1 MENIFIAIVTDD
13 KEYGRSLSLGMLNVC
28 RGFIIR
34 IFTAEEFLSAD
45 REYDL
50 VLWDGDEVSRV
61 YGGRII
67 YLAEKPSDVA
77 KNIAEKRFSIYK
89 YSTAAAVVATVFEI
103 YEALTG
109 RRAVNLRKQ
118 DVHLFAFCSYGGGT
132 GCTTVALSV
141 AQELS
146 RFQDKKVLYVSF
158 EEFESAAN
166 YFRIDPG
173 IKGVSM
179 YLYELFNNMCQA
191 AAVKDGGT
199 AKLPFLD
206 GRMIRDDYG
215 VETFAPSPG
224 RNPLKELMAGEV
236 NRFVDALISSGRYE
250 VIIMDIGAD
259 LSDVSFKC
267 LQMAERICLVSEM
280 HTKNF
285 KDHREERF
293 TLQLMTVLGEDILEK
308 VVKVSNK
315 VRNIQTEYIDISC
328 IEDIVIDDGTYKIIL
343 EGQFGSDINKLSE
356 RIMEP

>member
-77 KNIAEKRFSIYK
+77 KNITEKRFSVYK
-89 YSTAAAVVATVFEI
+89 YSTAASFVAAVFEI

-109 RRAVNLRKQ
+109 RHAVNLRKQ
-118 DVHLFAFCSYGGGT
+118 DVRIFAFCSYAGGA

-158 EEFESAAN
+158 EEFESSAN
-166 YFRIDPG
+166 YFRVDTN
-173 IKGVSM
+173 IKGVSV
-179 YLYELFNNMCQA
+179 YLYELFSNMC
-191 AAVKDGGT
+191 KGTSFNDGGYT
-199 AKLPFLD
+199 KLPFLE
-206 GRMIRDDYG
+206 GRMVRDDYG

-224 RNPLKELMAGEV
+224 RNPLKALMAGEV
-236 NRFVDALISSGRYE
+236 SRFVDALISSGRYE

-267 LQMAERICLVSEM
+267 LQIAERICLVSDM
-280 HTKNF
+280 HAKNF
-285 KDHREERF
+285 KDHREDRF
-293 TLQLMTVLGEDILEK
+293 TLQLMTVLGEDVLEK
-308 VVKVSNK
+308 VVKASNK
-315 VRNIQTEYIDISC
+315 VRSIRTENIDISC
-328 IEDIVIDDGTYKIIL
+328 IEDMVIDDGIYKIML